1 MTKGRPRNARRDE
14 LEGPK
19 KAPAQPHLPKVPG
32 SLAESEPPE
41 EMDPAAKDVW
51 RLAIADMA
59 RSKVLVPSDLA
70 SLKVW
75 CEAFADHE
83 DASRIIRETGRLVK
97 GAHGPMPNPMLRVK
111 KEAAATMRQYSD
123 ILGLNPLARIR
134 GNLMAISAQSQAL
147 DVRERIIAV
156 LTERGKA

>member
-1 MTKGRPRNARRDE
+1 MAKGRPRNARRDE
-14 LEGPK
+14 LDGAK
-19 KAPAQPHLPKVPG
+19 KAPAQPHLPQVAG
-32 SLAESEPPE
+32 ALAESEPPE

-123 ILGLNPLARIR
+123 VLGLNPLARIR

-156 LTERGKA
+156 LTEREKA

>member
-1 MTKGRPRNARRDE
+1 
-14 LEGPK
+14 
-19 KAPAQPHLPKVPG
+19 VPVP
-32 SLAESEPPE
+32 LAESEPPE
-41 EMDPAAKDVW
+41 EMDPAARDVW

-83 DASRIIRETGRLVK
+83 DAARIIRETGRLVK
-97 GAHGPMPNPMLRVK
+97 GASGPMPNPMLRVK

-123 ILGLNPLARIR
+123 VLGLNPLARIR

-156 LTERGKA
+156 LTEREKA

>member
-1 MTKGRPRNARRDE
+1 VAKGRPRNARRDE
-14 LEGPK
+14 LDGAK
-19 KAPAQPHLPKVPG
+19 KAPAQPHLPQVAG
-32 SLAESEPPE
+32 ALAESEPPE

-123 ILGLNPLARIR
+123 VLGLNPLARIR

-156 LTERGKA
+156 LTEREKA

>member
-1 MTKGRPRNARRDE
+1 MAKGRPRNARRDE
-14 LEGPK
+14 LDGPK
-19 KAPAQPHLPKVPG
+19 TPPAAPHLPAVPAE
-32 SLAESEPPE
+32 LAEQDPPGD
-41 EMDPAAKDVW
+41 MDPAAQEVW
-51 RLAIADMA
+51 RTAICDLA
-59 RSKVLVPSDLA
+59 RSKVLVPSDLT

-75 CEAFADHE
+75 CEAYADHE
-83 DASRIIRETGRLVK
+83 DAARIIRETGRLVK

-147 DVRERIIAV
+147 DVRERIIAI
-156 LTERGKA
+156 LSERDRS

>member
-1 MTKGRPRNARRDE
+1 MAKGRPRNARRDE

-19 KAPAQPHLPKVPG
+19 RPPAAPHLPKIAD
-32 SLAESEPPE
+32 SLAEHEPPE
-41 EMDPAAKDVW
+41 DMDPVAQELW
-51 RLAIADMA
+51 RIAIADMA
-59 RSKVLVPSDLA
+59 RSKILMPSDLA

-111 KEAAATMRQYSD
+111 KEAAATMRQFSD

-134 GNLMAISAQSQAL
+134 GNLMAISAQTQAL
-147 DVRERIIAV
+147 DVRERIIAI
-156 LTERGKA
+156 LTERQKA

>member
-1 MTKGRPRNARRDE
+1 VAKGRPRNARRDE

-19 KAPAQPHLPKVPG
+19 RPPAAPHLPRVAD
-32 SLAESEPPE
+32 SLAEHEPAE
-41 EMDPAAKDVW
+41 DMDPVAQELW
-51 RLAIADMA
+51 RIAIADMA
-59 RSKVLVPSDLA
+59 RSKVLMPSDLA

-111 KEAAATMRQYSD
+111 KEAAATMRQFSD

-134 GNLMAISAQSQAL
+134 GNLMEAATGSLVL
-147 DVRERIIAV
+147 DIQKRLLDFME
-156 LTERGKA
+156 E